1 MSMIDRTKLKS
12 ITEIQ
17 NEEVKQ
23 IACEAENFLF
33 SHPWCIEITN
43 GYLAWA
49 IAGVI
54 GVFLFDIIPSK
65 PEVDTTLWVITG
77 DLPPAYLVTDYAE
90 SWQKALDRYVY
101 EMNRWV
107 KAVRE
112 GENLDDII
120 PVNVEPTI
128 EHAEMLEGRLNFI
141 QEKFIDVPSDSIESD
156 L

>member
-1 MSMIDRTKLKS
+1 MTDRTKLKS

-23 IACEAENFLF
+23 LAREAENFLL
-33 SHPWCIEITN
+33 SHTWCNQIEN
-43 GYLAWA
+43 GHLAWA

-54 GVFLFDIIPSK
+54 GVFLFDIIPSQ
-65 PEVDTTLWVITG
+65 PEVDNTLWVITG
-77 DLPPAYLVTDYAE
+77 DLPPAYLVTDDAE
-90 SWQKALDRYVY
+90 SWQKALDGYVY
-101 EMNRWV
+101 EMNQWV

-112 GENLDDII
+112 GGNLDNII

-141 QEKFIDVPSDSIESD
+141 QENFINVPSDSIEGDS
-156 L
+156 